1 MTLSKPYDML
11 LSRNLHVSTSF
22 KDKGFN
28 HFALKSQEWF
38 LTTILLIHN
47 KAVENRQL
55 HKVDGQLLVPLQ
67 CFARYLIVFEQLVSA
82 VDSTHVLVVV
92 SNTGWLCLAL
102 ISVSPILIG
111 DTEINARQSQPV
123 LLTTT
128 CVAVHH

>member
-28 HFALKSQEWF
+28 HLALKSQEWF

-47 KAVENRQL
+47 KAVEYRPL

-67 CFARYLIVFEQLVSA
+67 CFARYLIGFEQLVSA

-102 ISVSPILIG
+102 ISVSP
-111 DTEINARQSQPV
+111 ARP
-123 LLTTT
+123 
-128 CVAVHH
+128 VHH

>member
-111 DTEINARQSQPV
+111 DTEINATQSQPV
-123 LLTTT
+123 LLITT

>member
-92 SNTGWLCLAL
+92 SNTSWLCLAL

>member
-22 KDKGFN
+22 KDKGCN

-67 CFARYLIVFEQLVSA
+67 CFARYLIGIEQLVSA
-82 VDSTHVLVVV
+82 VDSIHVLVVV
-92 SNTGWLCLAL
+92 SNTGWLCLAAL
-102 ISVSPILIG
+102 ISVSPV
-111 DTEINARQSQPV
+111 RP
-123 LLTTT
+123 
-128 CVAVHH
+128 VHH